1 MIVTESIAKCC
12 PFSHFHGQTLT
23 VVFLVSDGPRKGRLQ
38 EHRVGKKKRDD
49 NGREGNGFCW
59 GTTPKSHTEGNQQSL
74 KDHRVRQVVLASPAV
89 SHSCDINKLPCRSL
103 ISFLSFIYLFVYF
116 FLAPFTPPP
125 PPPPLLQNKI
135 ASFYI
140 SEIARN
146 TCRFINERGFYFIFY
161 LFIYLFFLFS
171 KVLRN
176 WTMDV
181 EIARA
186 KLWLSPVLGLLR
198 LRKHC
203 VCLCD
208 CDSTCNQYATC
219 CNEDFSDFI
228 EDITNGDWW

>member
-38 EHRVGKKKRDD
+38 EHRVGKKKRDA

-116 FLAPFTPPP
+116 FFWRPSPL
-125 PPPPLLQNKI
+125 PLLLPSSKTKLQVFTFQKLPETLAVSLTNVDFI
-135 ASFYI
+135 LFY
-140 SEIARN
+140 
-146 TCRFINERGFYFIFY
+146 FY
-161 LFIYLFFLFS
+161 LFIIFFFFQKCSEIERWML
-171 KVLRN
+171 KLRVRN
-176 WTMDV
+176 
-181 EIARA
+181 
-186 KLWLSPVLGLLR
+186 
-198 LRKHC
+198 
-203 VCLCD
+203 CD
-208 CDSTCNQYATC
+208 YRQ
-219 CNEDFSDFI
+219 F
-228 EDITNGDWW
+228 